1 MYLFLPYGAVS
12 MMWLVGW
19 TAEHTAAETSKTSRE
34 LPLVSYISTYRDTT
48 SRDDSRRGLEHPNF
62 ILWHI

>member
-19 TAEHTAAETSKTSRE
+19 TAEHTAAETSRASCQR
-34 LPLVSYISTYRDTT
+34 PR
-48 SRDDSRRGLEHPNF
+48 PNSCPASL
-62 ILWHI
+62 I

>member
-19 TAEHTAAETSKTSRE
+19 TAEHTAAGTSRTSRKRHR
-34 LPLVSYISTYRDTT
+34 PNSCPVSLTSTYCDT
-48 SRDDSRRGLEHPNF
+48 SL
-62 ILWHI
+62 